1 VKLLEELMNILFQE
15 YGALILM
22 VVSTILS
29 IIIATLYAELLRNN
43 ILLIKELNTII
54 QWINGV
60 IK

>member
-1 VKLLEELMNILFQE
+1 MKLLEELMNILFQE